1 MRAYFTLAFL
11 FVTSFTFAQSGQS
24 AMGNKADTTQRPVE
38 KFRPYERHTFMLS
51 LSAGI
56 GDWYKQ
62 TYSLS
67 NGYTDGKG
75 TGFIPVYLQIE
86 RTISNHISIAVNLM
100 TDKFY
105 YNYAQ
110 EGSGN
115 GVSFLRYGRDN
126 VHAIAG
132 GLTGYYHFT
141 QANVRNLDLFL
152 GVGAT
157 VNNITHSAYPQSDS
171 TISKTEHTV
180 SPHLKVGA
188 RYYTN
193 KYVSFYGDA
202 GYDQISLVSLGI
214 SCRFY

>member
-1 MRAYFTLAFL
+1 MKAYFTLALL
-11 FVTSFTFAQSGQS
+11 FISSLAMAQPGAGSNG
-24 AMGNKADTTQRPVE
+24 ADTAQKPAEKYRPFE
-38 KFRPYERHTFMLS
+38 PKTFMFT

-62 TYSLS
+62 QYSLPP
-67 NGYTDGKG
+67 GYTEGRA
-75 TGFIPVYLQIE
+75 TGFTPVYLQIE
-86 RTISNHISIAVNLM
+86 RAISRHVSIAVNLM

-115 GVSFLRYGRDN
+115 GVSFLRNEPDN

-141 QANVRNLDLFL
+141 QLNVHNLDLFL

-157 VNNITHSAYPQSDS
+157 INRITHSSLPQSDS
-171 TISKTEHTV
+171 MVSTVSHTV

-188 RYYTN
+188 RYYIN
-193 KYVSFYGDA
+193 KRVSFYGDV
-202 GYDQISLVSLGI
+202 GYDQISLASLGI

>member
-1 MRAYFTLAFL
+1 MKAYFTLVLL
-11 FVTSFTFAQSGQS
+11 FISSLAMAQPG
-24 AMGNKADTTQRPVE
+24 AVNNGTDTTQKPVE
-38 KFRPYERHTFMLS
+38 EYRPFERHTFMLT
-51 LSAGI
+51 LSAGM

-62 TYSLS
+62 QYSLP
-67 NGYTDGKG
+67 NGYTSGKA
-75 TGFIPVYLQIE
+75 TGFTPVYLQIE
-86 RTISNHISIAVNLM
+86 RAISNHLSIAVNLM

-105 YNYAQ
+105 YNYEQ

-115 GVSFLRYGRDN
+115 GVSFLRNERDN

-141 QANVRNLDLFL
+141 QLNVHNLDLFL

-157 VNNITHSAYPQSDS
+157 VNRITHSSLPQSDS
-171 TISKTEHTV
+171 MTATVDHTV

-188 RYYTN
+188 RYYIN
-193 KYVSFYGDA
+193 KRVSFYGDA
-202 GYDQISLVSLGI
+202 GYDQISIASLGI